1 MTKINGS
8 FTLDIP
14 KTKDLSPPAL
24 DCNWEAE
31 FEGDKEIEVAL
42 LGYYKKNYTDALKKA
57 MGEQVKAFSVPLES
71 MQKDIDL
78 MRKTV
83 EYLNNETDPVKY
95 MAALEAFKK
104 KYPKPL
110 DEMVAQYNDYLKK
123 AVANIEKQQTLA
135 WGKKFEEEAVAAAK
149 KAVKRDVSNKKFR
162 HIAGVVLR
170 GVLVLGVAAA
180 GIAAIVLTF
189 GTAGLVFAAI
199 AAAGAGLGGVSALAK
214 TGKDIYGIRDLE
226 KRSLELLVKDVSAVT
241 SQLGGMELKL
251 SGISKH
257 VTDVSTY
264 YSKRKEKTLELEKGL
279 QVAQEALGKMQSEA
293 GRLGQVSDKMRKDYE
308 AKVNKASAQVT
319 QIDKSL
325 EESKK
330 LGQALETVLN
340 DAKAAIGDL
349 GKIPFQAAKGKLDG
363 VTRLDFKSA
372 DTYIGLVDNLAS
384 LTGAVSSIGMA
395 KTAK

>member
-1 MTKINGS
+1 MTKINGNFS
-8 FTLDIP
+8 LDIP
-14 KTKDLSPPAL
+14 KTKDLTPPAL
-24 DCNWEAE
+24 DCNWEVE
-31 FEGDKEIEVAL
+31 FDGDEDIEIAL

-57 MGEQVKAFSVPLES
+57 MGEQIKAFSVPLDS

-83 EYLNNETDPVKY
+83 DYLNSETDPVKY
-95 MAALEAFKK
+95 LAALEAFKK

-110 DEMVAQYNDYLKK
+110 DEMVADYNEYLKK
-123 AVANIEKQQTLA
+123 AVLNIEKQQTLA
-135 WGKKFEEEAVAAAK
+135 WGKKFEDEALAAAK
-149 KAVKRDVSNKKFR
+149 KAVKRDVRSKKFR

-170 GVLVLGVAAA
+170 GVLVLSVAAA

-199 AAAGAGLGGVSALAK
+199 AAAGAGLGGISALAK

-241 SQLGGMELKL
+241 SQLSGVEVKL

-279 QVAQEALGKMQSEA
+279 RLAQDALDKISSEA
-293 GRLGQVSDKMRKDYE
+293 ARLGQVSDKMRKSYE
-308 AKVNKASAQVT
+308 AKVSKASAQVA

-330 LGQALETVLN
+330 AGLALETVLN

-349 GKIPFQAAKGKLDG
+349 NKIPFQGAKGKLDG
-363 VTRLDFKSA
+363 VTRIDFKSA
-372 DTYIGLVDNLAS
+372 DTYIGLIDNLSGLTNSVGS
-384 LTGAVSSIGMA
+384 LGMA